1 MLLLLLLLFSL
12 FSLFDCFSGGG
23 GGGCLNDFDETAY
36 VFMIGV
42 EGNEIYSLSV
52 CTDEFAVILFFL

>member
-1 MLLLLLLLFSL
+1 MLLLLLLFSL
-12 FSLFDCFSGGG
+12 FSLFDCFSGLGG
-23 GGGCLNDFDETAY
+23 VNDFDEAAY

-52 CTDEFAVILFFL
+52 CTDEFAVILLFL

>member
-1 MLLLLLLLFSL
+1 M
-12 FSLFDCFSGGG
+12 GGV
-23 GGGCLNDFDETAY
+23 NDFDEAAY
-36 VFMIGV
+36 VFVIGV